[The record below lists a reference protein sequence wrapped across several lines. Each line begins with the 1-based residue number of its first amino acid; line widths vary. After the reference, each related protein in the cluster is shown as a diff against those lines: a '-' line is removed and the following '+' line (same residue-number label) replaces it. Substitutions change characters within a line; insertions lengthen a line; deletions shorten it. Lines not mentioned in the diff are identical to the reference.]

1 MLGKM
6 KKSGILSFLAAVFLL
21 CGCSPKEEPV
31 LAEAQIQEE
40 ADESAE
46 EEGEPQDA
54 SDVKKTVV
62 VHVCG
67 QVANP
72 GVYELPE
79 GSRLYEAIQ
88 AAGGLSEKAAPEG
101 LNQAAQAEDGQ
112 QIYVPSAEE
121 LSGGLQAPQTYGQ
134 DDGRVNIN
142 TAGEEELMTLTGIGE
157 AKAAAIIQ
165 YREEKGGF
173 QSIEELMEISGIK
186 EGVFEKIKDKIKV

>member
-46 EEGEPQDA
+46 EEGEPRDA

-88 AAGGLSEKAAPEG
+88 AAGGCQRRRPRRDSTRQPRQRTVSRSMCLLQRNYLEDYRHRRRTDRMMEESTLIQPEKK
-101 LNQAAQAEDGQ
+101 
-112 QIYVPSAEE
+112 S
-121 LSGGLQAPQTYGQ
+121 
-134 DDGRVNIN
+134 
-142 TAGEEELMTLTGIGE
+142 
-157 AKAAAIIQ
+157 
-165 YREEKGGF
+165 
-173 QSIEELMEISGIK
+173 
-186 EGVFEKIKDKIKV
+186 